1 MSEHLFAD
9 DVLFLQRFLKS
20 GGLYAGKL
28 DGVWGPLTDAGH
40 EAFLAQSDAIAAE
53 LGRFDGRS
61 ERLIASLHLP
71 AQRSARGFLARVRA
85 AGIDARLVSGTRSY
99 GEQNMLYRRGRFGNP
114 PPKVTNARGGQ
125 SNHNFAIAWDIGVFE
140 GGAYIPDDPKPY
152 RRAAEMGLTQGL
164 EWGGSWK
171 TFPDLPHY
179 QLAVPFSVAQTRG
192 RFEAGEP
199 YF

>member
-99 GEQNMLYRRGRFGNP
+99 GEQNMLFRRGR
-114 PPKVTNARGGQ
+114 
-125 SNHNFAIAWDIGVFE
+125 FE
-140 GGAYIPDDPKPY
+140 GGAYIPDDPEPY
-152 RRAAEMGLTQGL
+152 RRAAKMGLTQGL

-179 QLAVPFSVAQTRG
+179 QLAIPFSVAQTRG